1 MQKKGSAILPLH
13 YGHPPEYLFK
23 RMVKLSGLLS
33 DLIIDRFGPD
43 VFLEKMSD
51 PFWFHSLSLAT
62 GFDWNSSGTTTA
74 TLSALKEYY
83 SSRDGEIRIIGGK
96 GTKIGGVAKEL
107 EEIVNTGLLKE
118 SEVLRIKKNSK
129 TVARV
134 DQNLLQD
141 GYDLYMHF
149 IIVDSR
155 GKWVVV
161 QQGMNRDERMARRYH
176 WIDGEKID
184 YFNDGR
190 NGISAEKIMDRVLDL
205 SAGNSS
211 RNRSDMLE
219 LVSENPRKY
228 FSRLSSGPQRSL
240 DNFDQPQ
247 PLLRMDYKIEW
258 KKVRELYEYQP
269 DSFEELMNFRG
280 IGKSTLR
287 ALSYLAELIY
297 GDEPSYRD
305 PVKFSF
311 ALGGKDGVPKPVDVP
326 SYDIAIEFYNEALGK
341 FRENDPD
348 IERIVR
354 NLARMSFRKSGN

>member
-1 MQKKGSAILPLH
+1 M
-13 YGHPPEYLFK
+13 
-23 RMVKLSGLLS
+23 
-33 DLIIDRFGPD
+33 
-43 VFLEKMSD
+43 
-51 PFWFHSLSLAT
+51 
-62 GFDWNSSGTTTA
+62 
-74 TLSALKEYY
+74 
-83 SSRDGEIRIIGGK
+83 
-96 GTKIGGVAKEL
+96 AKEL